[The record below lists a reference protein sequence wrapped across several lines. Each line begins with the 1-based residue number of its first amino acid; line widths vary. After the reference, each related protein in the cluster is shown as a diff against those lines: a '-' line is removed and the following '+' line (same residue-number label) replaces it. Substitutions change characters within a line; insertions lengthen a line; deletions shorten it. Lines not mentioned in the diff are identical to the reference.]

1 MQRCDAL
8 DGDRERLHAL
18 LRSGVWLYNA
28 STETFYT
35 YDDPFTAILKMIYV
49 DARELGGAYV
59 WAAKDDDAS
68 GTMIKT
74 MARWLGR

>member
-1 MQRCDAL
+1 
-8 DGDRERLHAL
+8 
-18 LRSGVWLYNA
+18 
-28 STETFYT
+28 
-35 YDDPFTAILKMIYV
+35 MIYV